1 MLLDVEPY
9 ILRSDGLLGVLG
21 ILKGP
26 LLRDFRVKCIGE
38 KCYLV
43 TGTNSKAYM
52 SPLPLS
58 MFDDGVCK
66 APSLA

>member
-1 MLLDVEPY
+1 MLLDVESY

-43 TGTNSKAYM
+43 TGSI
-52 SPLPLS
+52 
-58 MFDDGVCK
+58 
-66 APSLA
+66 